1 MDKTITEDFVSFEIA
16 KLLKEKGFDSEDTGE
31 LGGLYSESCYEHGH
45 GVKTQSGQEVGI
57 IYDDLTNSELEHD
70 EYLRPTIQTAMKWL
84 REKGII
90 ITITYTKCSMQTIG
104 SQMMFGFNIQNV
116 QGDLLSEN
124 TEVAYDSYE
133 QPEMDAIKYTLE
145 NLI

>member
-1 MDKTITEDFVSFEIA
+1 MVTEDYVSFEVA
-16 KLLKEKGFDSEDTGE
+16 KLLKEKGFDSESVGTH
-31 LGGLYSESCYEHGH
+31 GGFYSERCYEPGQ

-57 IYDDLTNSELEHD
+57 VYDDLTNSELDYD
-70 EYLRPTIQTAMKWL
+70 EYLRPTIQMAMKWL

-90 ITITYTKCSMQTIG
+90 ITITYMMYSLHIIG
-104 SQMMFGFNIQNV
+104 SRMMFGFKVQNV
-116 QGDLLSEN
+116 QGELLLEN

-133 QPEMDAIKYTLE
+133 QSEMDAIKYSLE